1 MSPDVRFNMDFSHGK
16 EVEGQFSCL
25 KCLEISSQ
33 LINFPSLNRKY
44 HVNMGCWILDGC
56 VIFWAAHCMCDCVC
70 VQNREV
76 QQRDREVRSDEGW
89 WLQKAEKLFV
99 ANREHLSSHTTP
111 VLPGQFIWYLHSQNI
126 VRPSLNK
133 RCSPGRHKLV
143 LFFSSAKPP
152 TVYLPLVQINGS
164 STSVKL

>member
-56 VIFWAAHCMCDCVC
+56 VIF
-70 VQNREV
+70 
-76 QQRDREVRSDEGW
+76 
-89 WLQKAEKLFV
+89 
-99 ANREHLSSHTTP
+99 
-111 VLPGQFIWYLHSQNI
+111 
-126 VRPSLNK
+126 
-133 RCSPGRHKLV
+133 
-143 LFFSSAKPP
+143 
-152 TVYLPLVQINGS
+152 
-164 STSVKL
+164 